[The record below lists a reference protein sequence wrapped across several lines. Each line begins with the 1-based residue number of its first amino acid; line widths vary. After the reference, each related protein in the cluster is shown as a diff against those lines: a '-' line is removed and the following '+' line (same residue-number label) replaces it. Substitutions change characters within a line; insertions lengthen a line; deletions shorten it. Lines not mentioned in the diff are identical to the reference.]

1 MRPRVEM
8 RNKEENDGSVF
19 LSFIEAV
26 TGKALSSQVKEHSS
40 GSLTSIKRPTEIY
53 VPNIPNHSLNSA
65 SNEDNDRVIGCR
77 NKVSSEKSLAP
88 NKHNFREEKEMKT
101 EVITTKIKSSTSK
114 ILPSNVIKNYN
125 LKKQEILPNRT
136 CRVRINGSTTTRKI

>member
-1 MRPRVEM
+1 M
-8 RNKEENDGSVF
+8 F
-19 LSFIEAV
+19 A
-26 TGKALSSQVKEHSS
+26 
-40 GSLTSIKRPTEIY
+40 
-53 VPNIPNHSLNSA
+53 
-65 SNEDNDRVIGCR
+65 DNDRVIGCR